1 MNRSPISTL
10 NAGHIMAAV
19 HALRQVKA
27 LRPGAS
33 ASEIND
39 LWMLAHKA
47 ELDLFIHSGIGSV
60 HIPVRAE
67 EQAA

>member
-1 MNRSPISTL
+1 MKTTAISTL

-19 HALRQVKA
+19 HALRQMKA

-33 ASEIND
+33 ASELND

-47 ELDLFIHSGIGSV
+47 EIDLYLHSGIGSV

-67 EQAA
+67 EQA

>member
-1 MNRSPISTL
+1 MNKTPISTL

-19 HALRQVKA
+19 HALRQVRA

-33 ASEIND
+33 ASELND

-47 ELDLFIHSGIGSV
+47 EVDLYIHSGIDSIHV
-60 HIPVRAE
+60 PVRAE
-67 EQAA
+67 EGK